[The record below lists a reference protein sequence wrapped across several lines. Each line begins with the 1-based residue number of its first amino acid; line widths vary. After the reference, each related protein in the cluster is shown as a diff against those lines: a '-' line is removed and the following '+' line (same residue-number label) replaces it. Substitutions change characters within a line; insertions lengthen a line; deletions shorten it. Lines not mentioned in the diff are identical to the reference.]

1 MFLFCK
7 GFLKTSLK
15 FSTSICKE
23 LKYIV
28 YSDCCLQ
35 GGVQYHCVHC
45 ALSTCFECTNLSI
58 LECIVHSSSSAALCR
73 PVPWPR
79 WPRWCHPVPPQC
91 TGQAGYT
98 MQTCDRVSVSVR
110 VSVSDCVSDCVSECD
125 CVPYDLTGDLSN
137 LVLSVKSV
145 LSSDTFNDVTIL
157 TPLMSLCGAEKK
169 PQQLWSH
176 PI

>member
-1 MFLFCK
+1 MILLTCFKASINLLSNIFFVAYSRLQALCIHLNRVHSRHTHQTAIRGCSSPFIPRCHPQIIFVFLFSK

-79 WPRWCHPVPPQC
+79 
-91 TGQAGYT
+91 
-98 MQTCDRVSVSVR
+98 
-110 VSVSDCVSDCVSECD
+110 
-125 CVPYDLTGDLSN
+125 
-137 LVLSVKSV
+137 
-145 LSSDTFNDVTIL
+145 
-157 TPLMSLCGAEKK
+157 
-169 PQQLWSH
+169 
-176 PI
+176 